1 MASPEAEVGWGGKGT
16 SLIRLEFNAEGRVI
30 HQSLVRTPEP
40 DLPHWMP
47 SLERWC
53 WHAPV
58 DRPALLYT
66 RGLNA
71 GGYSNNVN
79 RLRTEVWIEHA
90 EPSEASEDPQGS
102 DSSGQ

>member
-1 MASPEAEVGWGGKGT
+1 VSPEAEPGWGANGT
-16 SLIRLEFNAEGRVI
+16 ALVRLECDAQGRVVR
-30 HQSLVRTPEP
+30 QSLVRKPEA
-40 DLPHWMP
+40 DIPHWMP

-79 RLRTEVWIEHA
+79 SVKTEVWLDQ
-90 EPSEASEDPQGS
+90 P
-102 DSSGQ
+102 

>member
-1 MASPEAEVGWGGKGT
+1 MTAIKLYLDEDVHHLIAQALRLRGWT
-16 SLIRLEFNAEGRVI
+16 AL
-30 HQSLVRTPEP
+30 TTEP
-40 DLPHWMP
+40 GMPHWTP

-71 GGYSNNVN
+71 GGYSSNVN
-79 RLRTEVWIEHA
+79 SVKTEVWIEQ
-90 EPSEASEDPQGS
+90 P
-102 DSSGQ
+102 